1 MRFAAGDAIV
11 SGIGC
16 SGEGGGG
23 SSMPRAADALNLSAT
38 DRCEAQNALFL
49 ANRFAGLLAY
59 LFGLGRAQD
68 GARA

>member
-1 MRFAAGDAIV
+1 MGKTPNFAN
-11 SGIGC
+11 
-16 SGEGGGG
+16 
-23 SSMPRAADALNLSAT
+23 SSDLYRKIDALNLSAT